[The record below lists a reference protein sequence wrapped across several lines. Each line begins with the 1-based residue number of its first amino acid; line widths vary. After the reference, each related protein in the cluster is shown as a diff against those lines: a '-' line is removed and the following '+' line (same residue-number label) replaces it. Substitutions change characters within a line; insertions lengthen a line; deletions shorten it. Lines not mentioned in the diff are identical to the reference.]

1 MMLFLMQHNMNNIMH
16 RDQRSFHSPSFKPQ
30 QATYLEYE
38 QETTCLSVY
47 KPGNQLYLKREN
59 KFTPK

>member
-1 MMLFLMQHNMNNIMH
+1 MNNIMH

-30 QATYLEYE
+30 QATYLEHE

-59 KFTPK
+59 TFTPK